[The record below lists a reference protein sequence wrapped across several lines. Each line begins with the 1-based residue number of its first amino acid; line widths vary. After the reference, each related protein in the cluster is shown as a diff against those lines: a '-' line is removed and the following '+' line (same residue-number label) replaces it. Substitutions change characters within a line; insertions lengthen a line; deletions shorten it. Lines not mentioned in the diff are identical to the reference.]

1 MDADQEL
8 HTLFDRLLAAWTA
21 GDATA
26 YGACFTTDCDYV
38 SYDGTRA
45 TGVGPMVANHDTLF
59 RGVLSGSSLVG
70 QIEAIRYLGPD
81 VALVHAFASVRVAW
95 RRELPKRRL
104 TRSTMVAVRSGTE
117 WRITAINNVRV
128 RPVTIPAV
136 DSVPSRMA
144 RGLARLAGA
153 SPSAAEEQSTSPL
166 QGAEATSTHD

>member
-8 HTLFDRLLAAWTA
+8 HALFDRLLAAWTA

-95 RRELPKRRL
+95 RRD
-104 TRSTMVAVRSGTE
+104 
-117 WRITAINNVRV
+117 
-128 RPVTIPAV
+128 RPVTIPAI

-153 SPSAAEEQSTSPL
+153 SPSAAEDQSTSPL
-166 QGAEATSTHD
+166 RGAEATSTHH